1 MPRSALAALI
11 AAVIV
16 TVAGPVRAHALQIT
30 GLQHPDS
37 FVADLAGAQY
47 FISNVNGD
55 AEARDNNGFI
65 SKLDKTG
72 AVVHLHFVQGGV
84 GDTTLHAPKGM
95 TVIGETLYVADLDAV
110 RGFHTG
116 SGRAIVTVPVHGELA
131 GVAHDGHGLLYVSE
145 PGGNTIYRIDTA
157 HGHAVSVVAH
167 DTALAGPRGLAVH
180 PTTGHIIAV
189 SWDKGKI
196 LDVTPNGP
204 IVELVSNSFF
214 SSRFGHLRGVDFD
227 SWGNMY
233 VSDFT
238 AGKIWR
244 MAPDRQFKVIAEF
257 LPAPAGIGVD
267 REKHLILVPYA
278 ADNVAEMNGLESP
291 VKQNKQKRTLKDYG
305 FEGMKPVP
313 KREDK

>member
-1 MPRSALAALI
+1 MPRYPFAAAIAALL
-11 AAVIV
+11 VTIV
-16 TVAGPVRAHALQIT
+16 GPVPSHALQIT

-37 FVADLAGAQY
+37 FVADPAGTQY
-47 FISNVNGD
+47 FISNMNGD
-55 AEARDNNGFI
+55 TEARDNNGFI
-65 SKLDKTG
+65 TKLDKSG
-72 AVVHLHFVQGGV
+72 SVAHLHFVQGGV
-84 GDTTLHAPKGM
+84 GEATLHAPKGM
-95 TVIGETLYVADLDAV
+95 TVVGRTLYVADLDAV
-110 RGFHTG
+110 RAFDTA
-116 SGRAIVTVPVHGELA
+116 SGRTVVTVPVHGELA
-131 GVAHDGHGLLYVSE
+131 GLAHDGHGLLYVSE

-157 HGHAVSVVAH
+157 HGHAVSVVAR
-167 DTALAGPRGLAVH
+167 DAALAGPRGLAVH

-196 LDVTPNGP
+196 LDVTPNGA

-214 SSRFGHLRGVDFD
+214 SSRFSHLSGVDFD

-233 VSDFT
+233 VSDFA

-244 MAPDRQFKVIAEF
+244 MAPDRQFKVIAEY

-291 VKQNKQKRTLKDYG
+291 VKQNRQKRTLKDYG
-305 FEGMKPVP
+305 FEGMKPIP
-313 KREDK
+313 KKEDK